1 MTCCREM
8 FAEWLRTEV
17 DASWDQLLEVL
28 RSSNIQLIHLA
39 DQIEREISDTN
50 STCGKEINS

>member
-17 DASWDQLLEVL
+17 DASWDQLLEAL
-28 RSSNIQLIHLA
+28 RSSNVQLIHLA
-39 DQIEREISDTN
+39 DQIEHEISNTN
-50 STCGKEINS
+50 STCGKEINT

>member
-17 DASWDQLLEVL
+17 DASWDQLLEAL
-28 RSSNIQLIHLA
+28 RSSNVQLIHLA
-39 DQIEREISDTN
+39 DQIEHEIFDTN
-50 STCGKEINS
+50 SACGKEINS

>member
-17 DASWDQLLEVL
+17 DASWDQLLEAL
-28 RSSNIQLIHLA
+28 RSSNVQLIHLA
-39 DQIEREISDTN
+39 DQIESEISDTN
-50 STCGKEINS
+50 STCGKDINS